1 MTDYKIVSGFP
12 IVPGIRALS
21 RHPVVA
27 LLSVVFDE
35 DPERVRVFAGELL
48 PDGEVIPV
56 MHSTPDDRINWETFP
71 PANVN
76 PDA

>member
-1 MTDYKIVSGFP
+1 MNA
-12 IVPGIRALS
+12 RAAAS
-21 RHPVVA
+21 RVA
-27 LLSVVFDE
+27 HVLAVGAVDRYGQWALFTNSN
-35 DPERVRVFAGELL
+35 PERVRVFAGELL